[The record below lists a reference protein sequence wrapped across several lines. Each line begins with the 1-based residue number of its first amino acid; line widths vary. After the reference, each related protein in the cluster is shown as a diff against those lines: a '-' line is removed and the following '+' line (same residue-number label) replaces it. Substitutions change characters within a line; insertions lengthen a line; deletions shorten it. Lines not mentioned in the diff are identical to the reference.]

1 MNDKNFEDVKHVV
14 FHSVSGI
21 HLNNNLNHLK
31 FGVDRHRLP
40 STQAAAAKQ
49 GGADALPARAGRDKI
64 VLLVCNR
71 ACTGQ
76 QGKR

>member
-1 MNDKNFEDVKHVV
+1 MKPVV
-14 FHSVSGI
+14 FHSVAGI

-31 FGVDRHRLP
+31 VGVDHHRLP
-40 STQAAAAKQ
+40 STPAADAKQ
-49 GGADALPARAGRDKI
+49 GGADTLPARAGRDKI